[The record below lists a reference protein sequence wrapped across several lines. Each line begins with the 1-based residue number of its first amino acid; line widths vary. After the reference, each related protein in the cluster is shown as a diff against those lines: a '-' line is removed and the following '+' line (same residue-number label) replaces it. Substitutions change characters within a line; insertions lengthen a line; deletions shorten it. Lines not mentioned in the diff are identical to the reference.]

1 MPSQGKSSKM
11 LMHINYR
18 MRVTLHDGRM
28 FVGTFMAFDK
38 HMNLVL
44 GECDEFR
51 RLKPKKKEKES
62 REEKRTLGL
71 VLLRGTNVISMS
83 VEAPPVKETARVPH
97 ILKPGQ
103 PPGPGV
109 GFAAG
114 RGMPIIQ
121 GPPPQGLMGPVK
133 GVGGPAPQ
141 AMAPPMRQQP
151 PQAQPYNLPP
161 PHQPGMGPGNLGPP
175 GGPGPIRGPPP
186 GMMRGPPPGMAMRGP
201 GMGPPP
207 GMRPPHQ

>member
-51 RLKPKKKEKES
+51 KIKQKKKDKEL

-71 VLLRGTNVISMS
+71 VLLRGTNIVSMS
-83 VEAPPVKETARVPH
+83 VESPPVADPSKSNFGS
-97 ILKPGQ
+97 KQ
-103 PPGPGV
+103 GPGGPGM

-114 RGMPIIQ
+114 RGVPMVQ
-121 GPPPQGLMGPVK
+121 GQPPQGLMGPVK

-141 AMAPPMRQQP
+141 TMAPPVRVGAP
-151 PQAQPYNLPP
+151 PMQPYNLPP
-161 PHQPGMGPGNLGPP
+161 PRPMMPGHGPP
-175 GGPGPIRGPPP
+175 GGPGMPPMGPPP
-186 GMMRGPPPGMAMRGP
+186 LGMRP
-201 GMGPPP
+201 GMGPPNILP
-207 GMRPPHQ
+207 PPPPPH